1 MAEHHGLYLFTM
13 HTKEHGSLLIQ
24 SLERPMKWLT
34 MVESL
39 FFQNIFNSDIGVHG
53 QANFSSFA
61 THHDVHPPPLPMHLF
76 QGVLSK
82 GNMLTY
88 NQVMEVSCKK
98 FQKDPEWGRDAPGSH
113 HGRHKAGRYGLDLS
127 LKL

>member
-1 MAEHHGLYLFTM
+1 
-13 HTKEHGSLLIQ
+13 
-24 SLERPMKWLT
+24 
-34 MVESL
+34 
-39 FFQNIFNSDIGVHG
+39 
-53 QANFSSFA
+53 
-61 THHDVHPPPLPMHLF
+61 MHLF

-98 FQKDPEWGRDAPGSH
+98 FQKDSTDDSNHRSGSNASDNKPFYNFLEVKDPEWGRDAPGSH

>member
-1 MAEHHGLYLFTM
+1 MSVRIYTCGLCMHHHGLYLFTM

-39 FFQNIFNSDIGVHG
+39 FFQNRFNSDIGVHG

-88 NQVMEVSCKK
+88 NQVMEVSYKK
-98 FQKDPEWGRDAPGSH
+98 FQKDQMHQTIS
-113 HGRHKAGRYGLDLS
+113 LS
-127 LKL
+127 ITS

>member
-1 MAEHHGLYLFTM
+1 MSVRIYTCGLCMHHHGLYLFTM

-39 FFQNIFNSDIGVHG
+39 FFQNRFNSDIGVHG

-88 NQVMEVSCKK
+88 NQVMEDQMHQTIS
-98 FQKDPEWGRDAPGSH
+98 
-113 HGRHKAGRYGLDLS
+113 LS
-127 LKL
+127 ITS

>member
-1 MAEHHGLYLFTM
+1 MSVRIYTCGLCMHHHGLYLFTM

-39 FFQNIFNSDIGVHG
+39 FFQNRFNSDIGVHG

-88 NQVMEVSCKK
+88 NQVMEVSYKK
-98 FQKDPEWGRDAPGSH
+98 FQK
-113 HGRHKAGRYGLDLS
+113 
-127 LKL
+127 

>member
-1 MAEHHGLYLFTM
+1 MSVRIYTCGLCMHHHGLYLFTM

-39 FFQNIFNSDIGVHG
+39 FFQNRCS
-53 QANFSSFA
+53 
-61 THHDVHPPPLPMHLF
+61 F
-76 QGVLSK
+76 QGQYANLQSSHGSK
-82 GNMLTY
+82 LQEISEGSNASDNKPFY
-88 NQVMEVSCKK
+88 NFLEV
-98 FQKDPEWGRDAPGSH
+98 KDPELGRDAPGSH